1 MKVTISQLTST
12 DLDAVDELMKRDS
25 RTLGFLTR
33 ETLLEAYLNKGGGLG
48 AKTKNG
54 KLIGYLLYGDY
65 PDRFRI
71 AQLCVSEGF
80 RGQDIA
86 KRLLEALKESATTQ
100 KIIKLHCRRDFP
112 ANDIWPR
119 LGFVALYEK
128 SGRSKYG
135 HLLTLWCLTLA
146 LDDQLGLFQAKTSDE
161 TLDVIIDAQ
170 IFFDFYEIDSDKSRP
185 SKALLSDFL
194 VDSLNIC
201 ITDELFNEI
210 DRHKI
215 LEQREKSRVRAQ
227 KFFQI
232 NPEPDLVEDVDK
244 FLRKL
249 LPSRTPSQ
257 ESDIRQLAKT
267 AASNVGIF
275 VTRDRALLK
284 KSKDIAAQTGLQI
297 LAPTDLIIQLHELYE
312 KQSYTPNLIAGL
324 NLRWQR
330 LTSDELASLPYESF
344 IGYKEKQSIF
354 RTRLESLVAR
364 PNHYEC
370 ELLRSKG
377 EIIAIRVLKSSS
389 KKILTAYLARV
400 ALSADLSL
408 FGRFLIADTIS
419 RAVENSMSMVKFEAS
434 ILLPSMIQD
443 LLDMGFKKCN
453 DSFVRFCFSRCLDRE
468 EVLSEIPQLCTKA
481 KSNYQD
487 MSNLDLERHCSP
499 LSLRENQNH
508 FLIPIRPGYA
518 LNLVEYRQ
526 SADDLFGG
534 KPDLLLRW
542 DNVYY
547 RKKTRHKM
555 LKAPGRILWYVSG
568 AIGQIV
574 AVSHLDSVVIDTPK
588 ELLRHFKKFGTLEWE
603 DLYEMCEG
611 DISRELMVLKFS
623 HTFPFRRPISLD
635 TIRTVYEE
643 DNVKL
648 SLQSPLKIPV
658 ERVWKLF
665 QLGYPIQ
672 A

>member
-12 DLDAVDELMKRDS
+12 DLDSVDELMKRDNK
-25 RTLGFLTR
+25 TLGFLTR
-33 ETLLEAYLNKGGGLG
+33 ETLLKAYLNKGGGLG
-48 AKTKNG
+48 AKTKDD
-54 KLIGYLLYGDY
+54 KLIGYLLYGAY

-71 AQLCVSEGF
+71 AQLCVSEDF

-86 KRLLEALKESATTQ
+86 KRLLEELKGSATTQ
-100 KIIKLHCRRDFP
+100 KVIKLRCRRDFP

-119 LGFVALYEK
+119 LGFVALNEK
-128 SGRSKYG
+128 PGRSKYG

-170 IFFDFYEIDSDKSRP
+170 IFFDFYELDSDKSRT

-215 LEQREKSRVRAQ
+215 PEQREKSRVRSQ
-227 KFFQI
+227 RFFQI
-232 NPEPDLVEDVDK
+232 NPKPDLVEGFDK
-244 FLRKL
+244 LLRKL
-249 LPSRTPSQ
+249 LPSRKPSQ
-257 ESDIRQLAKT
+257 ESDIRQLAKA
-267 AASNVGIF
+267 AASDVGIF
-275 VTRDRALLK
+275 VTRDRDLLK

-344 IGYKEKQSIF
+344 IGYKEKRSRF
-354 RTRLESLVAR
+354 RTRLESLVAQ
-364 PNHYEC
+364 PNHYKC
-370 ELLRSKG
+370 EILRSRG
-377 EIIAIRVLKSSS
+377 EIIAIRVLKSNS
-389 KKILTAYLARV
+389 KETLTVSLTRV
-400 ALSADLSL
+400 ALSVDLSL
-408 FGRFLIADTIS
+408 FGRFLISDTIS
-419 RAVENSMSMVKFEAS
+419 RAVENDMSMVKFEAS
-434 ILLPSMIQD
+434 TLLPSMIQD
-443 LLDMGFKKCN
+443 LSYMGFKQCS
-453 DSFVRFCFSRCLDRE
+453 DSFVRFCFSRYLDRE
-468 EVLSEIPQLCTKA
+468 EVLSKISLLCTKA
-481 KSNYQD
+481 KNNYQD
-487 MSNLDLERHCSP
+487 MSNFDLERHCSP
-499 LSLRENQNH
+499 LSLMENQNH

-518 LNLVEYRQ
+518 LNLVDYHQ

-568 AIGQIV
+568 TIGQIV

-588 ELLRHFKKFGTLEWE
+588 ELLRQFKKFGTLEWK
-603 DLYEMCEG
+603 DLFEMCEG
-611 DISRELMVLKFS
+611 DISRELMALKFS
-623 HTFPFRRPISLD
+623 HTFPFRKPISLKA
-635 TIRTVYEE
+635 IRTVFKE
-643 DNVKL
+643 DDVKL
-648 SLQSPLKIPV
+648 SLQSPLKIPAK
-658 ERVWKLF
+658 RFWKLF

-672 A
+672 V

>member
-12 DLDAVDELMKRDS
+12 DLDAVDELMKRDNK
-25 RTLGFLTR
+25 TLGFLTR
-33 ETLLEAYLNKGGGLG
+33 ETLLKAYLNKGGGLG
-48 AKTKNG
+48 AKTEDD
-54 KLIGYLLYGDY
+54 KLIGYLLYGAY

-71 AQLCVSEGF
+71 AQLCVSEDF

-86 KRLLEALKESATTQ
+86 KRLLEGLKGSATTQ
-100 KIIKLHCRRDFP
+100 KVIKLRCRRDFP

-119 LGFVALYEK
+119 LGFVALNEK
-128 SGRSKYG
+128 PGRSKYG
-135 HLLTLWCLTLA
+135 SLLTLWCLTLA

-170 IFFDFYEIDSDKSRP
+170 IFFDFYEIDSDKSKP

-194 VDSLNIC
+194 VDSLNLC

-215 LEQREKSRVRAQ
+215 PEQRGKSRVRAQ

-232 NPEPDLVEDVDK
+232 NPEPDLVEDFDK
-244 FLRKL
+244 FLRGL

-257 ESDIRQLAKT
+257 ESDIRQLAKA
-267 AASNVGIF
+267 AASDVGIF

-312 KQSYTPNLIAGL
+312 RQSYAPNLIAGL

-344 IGYKEKQSIF
+344 IGYKEKQSRF
-354 RTRLESLVAR
+354 RTRLESLVAQ

-408 FGRFLIADTIS
+408 FGRFLIADTIY
-419 RAVENSMSMVKFEAS
+419 RAVENNMSMVKFEAS

-443 LLDMGFKKCN
+443 LLDMGFKKYN
-453 DSFVRFCFSRCLDRE
+453 DGFVRFCFSRCLDRE
-468 EVLSEIPQLCTKA
+468 EVLSEISQLCTKA

-499 LSLRENQNH
+499 LSLMENQNH
-508 FLIPIRPGYA
+508 FLIPIRQGYA
-518 LNLVEYRQ
+518 LNLVDFRQ

-588 ELLRHFKKFGTLEWE
+588 ELLRHFKKFGTLKWE

-611 DISRELMVLKFS
+611 DISRELMALKFS

-635 TIRTVYEE
+635 TIRTIYEE

-658 ERVWKLF
+658 ERFWKLF
-665 QLGYPIQ
+665 QIGYPIQ
-672 A
+672 V